1 MRAWFAGVVLLAAA
15 RVHAEPAH
23 LTAALDVKRAP
34 GAEQCLDAPTLAK
47 AVDTRLGRAAFSGAS
62 PELQVTVELE
72 RLPDGVWRAQL
83 LLEDAKGRALGRREL
98 VSAEPACAALDPS
111 LALVVALL
119 VDAPPTPLV
128 EPPPPTDTTTP
139 LPPRPSA
146 LPPPTPIR
154 IPKAPAPP
162 EEPWRLGASLSAAA
176 SLGWLP
182 AFAPGASL
190 ALSAEPPRLPELVA
204 FAQLFAPR
212 RKEFPDGSG
221 VEVSLMRVGLAV
233 CPSLY
238 RGTSLRL
245 AACVGQTVGRVGAT
259 AFGFDENRRTADLGY
274 AVEVGGLFQVSLVGP
289 LVFRAFSGVEM
300 PLTRNVY
307 VSGPERAVI
316 FRSSPVAARGEMGL
330 GVEL

>member
-15 RVHAEPAH
+15 PLHAESAH
-23 LTAALDVKRAP
+23 LTATLDVKRAP
-34 GAEQCLDAPTLAK
+34 GAEECLDATALAK
-47 AVDTRLGRAAFSGAS
+47 AVETRLGRAAFRGAS
-62 PELQVTVELE
+62 PELEVTVELE

-83 LLEDAKGRALGRREL
+83 LLEDAKGQALGRREL
-98 VSAEPACAALDPS
+98 LSAEPSCAALDPS

-119 VDAPPTPLV
+119 VDAPPAPPV
-128 EPPPPTDTTTP
+128 EPPPPSDTSVP
-139 LPPRPSA
+139 PPPRP
-146 LPPPTPIR
+146 LPPPPTPIR
-154 IPKAPAPP
+154 IPRAPPPP
-162 EEPWRLGASLSAAA
+162 EEPWRLGASLSAAL

-182 AFAPGASL
+182 SFAPGASL

-204 FAQLFAPR
+204 FAQFFAPR
-212 RKEFPDGSG
+212 RRDSAEGRG

-238 RGTSLRL
+238 RGSSVRV
-245 AACVGQTVGRVGAT
+245 AACVGQTVGRVSAT
-259 AFGFDENRRTADLGY
+259 AFGFDENRRSADLGY
-274 AVEVGGLFQVSLVGP
+274 AVEVGGLFQLSLIGP
-289 LVFRAFSGVEM
+289 LTFRVFPGVEV

-307 VSGPERAVI
+307 VSGPERAVL